1 MYPLATGCLAQ
12 GSKPSGDKRFLVS
25 VSVKT
30 SPEVHSVFSTRGT
43 ETLEMY
49 KKVKFALK
57 QAMKIQTGNKGM
69 VLLFL

>member
-57 QAMKIQTGNKGM
+57 QAMKAQRESRLIA
-69 VLLFL
+69 LLFL